1 MIILLLT
8 FQLTTI
14 SKLLSIDKT
23 PSLKSLTVLP
33 LLLTPDRDEEL
44 LRLTEN
50 RVPVF
55 SHELVP
61 DYLRTKP
68 EPEVEHKMVQLELKA
83 SNLSYEASQVIFFTI
98 NPFTIMD
105 MFFLETSRS
114 VQQSGIAYL

>member
-1 MIILLLT
+1 M

-83 SNLSYEASQVIFFTI
+83 SNLSYEASQVASFLCQFSL
-98 NPFTIMD
+98 NYSN
-105 MFFLETSRS
+105 FLETSRC
-114 VQQSGIAYL
+114 V